1 MKELCIID
9 SHGLFRDR
17 GGWVMFLFRKRVI
30 NRGDIRIQFDK
41 RLIFG
46 ADVFWVA
53 LTRRDVI
60 RNIIGKLCLLV
71 IIL

>member
-17 GGWVMFLFRKRVI
+17 GGRVMFLFRKRVI
-30 NRGDIRIQFDK
+30 NRGDIRVQFDK

-46 ADVFWVA
+46 ADVLWVA

-60 RNIIGKLCLLV
+60 GNIIGKLCLLV